1 MNALVLPEASRRF
14 LTTSW
19 TQVRQA
25 GVGGEESRVAWSS
38 LCELYWYPVY
48 AHVRRRGLRSED
60 AEDVTQSFFAW
71 LLEANIISR
80 ADQARGRFRTFLLTA
95 MDQFLIRRHEYE
107 SAAKRRPERP
117 LLSLSVDAA
126 ERRFSL
132 EPATESSIERQ
143 FDRAW
148 ALAILDRA
156 MERLGEEWREGG
168 KAARFDAL
176 RPFVAGDESA
186 AVHSVAARLGLGEGA
201 VRVAVH
207 RLRAR
212 FASLLREEVGR
223 TLDGEGEIDDELR
236 HLREALRG

>member
-1 MNALVLPEASRRF
+1 VNALVLPEASRRF

-48 AHVRRRGLRSED
+48 AHVRRRGLRAED
-60 AEDVTQSFFAW
+60 AEDATQSFFAW
-71 LLEANIISR
+71 LLEANIIAR

-107 SAAKRRPERP
+107 SAAKRRPDRP
-117 LLSLSVDAA
+117 MFSLSIDAA
-126 ERRFSL
+126 ERRYAS
-132 EPATESSIERQ
+132 EPATSSSIERQ

-148 ALAILDRA
+148 ALAVLDRS
-156 MERLGEEWREGG
+156 MERLGDEWRDGG
-168 KAARFDAL
+168 KAARFEAL

-186 AVHSVAARLGLGEGA
+186 AVPSVATRLGLSEGA

-212 FASLLREEVGR
+212 FAALLRDEVGR
-223 TLDGEGEIDDELR
+223 TLDGEADIDDELR
-236 HLREALRG
+236 HLRESLMG